1 VVVVIQLV
9 TNLAQMAEAHHVSLV
24 VLVQLLVVLQV
35 LLVVE
40 VVLVY

>member
-1 VVVVIQLV
+1 MV
-9 TNLAQMAEAHHVSLV
+9 TNLAQMAEAHHVLLV

-40 VVLVY
+40 AVLVY